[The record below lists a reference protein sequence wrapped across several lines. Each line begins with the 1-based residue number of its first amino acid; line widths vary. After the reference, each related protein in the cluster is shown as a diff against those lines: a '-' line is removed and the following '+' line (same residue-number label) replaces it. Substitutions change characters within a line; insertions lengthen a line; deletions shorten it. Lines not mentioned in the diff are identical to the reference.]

1 MSEERKITIARAR
14 ITRPVAAQVDDTDE
28 NEPVRPP
35 SVQRV
40 RTPADVTLEA
50 LIADLEGK
58 GVPPEIALALEA
70 IARRGF
76 EDRARLEAK
85 LQQATRKETRWSRLI
100 ALAKTVSAGTI
111 IAALLSVGAALIRHG
126 DTQASAR
133 QRAEKIGV
141 LHADIEIL
149 KATVETLRAQ
159 LAAVQ
164 TILLPSAR
172 LSAPVP

>member
-1 MSEERKITIARAR
+1 MSEDRKITVNRAR
-14 ITRPVAAQVDDTDE
+14 ITRPVVAQDDTDE

-85 LQQATRKETRWSRLI
+85 LQQATRKESRWSRI
-100 ALAKTVSAGTI
+100 FAIAKTISAGTVL
-111 IAALLSVGAALIRHG
+111 AALLNVGAALMSHG
-126 DTQASAR
+126 DAQAVAR

-141 LHADIEIL
+141 LHTDIEQL
-149 KATVETLRAQ
+149 KTTVETLRAQ